1 MTLTY
6 EIRNKAV
13 PNVILV
19 ISIHSE
25 LKFDCVAIPKTW
37 TFISAFHPISMK
49 LSLNW
54 FCEIRAGMF
63 NFSVSWV
70 QTQNLYL
77 VSWPSPS
84 LDYLQ
89 CVLESQLRYNFLS
102 WDQTLTLICWKL
114 FSNLRNQSRA
124 MIIETLS
131 PVFICLVWNWRLT
144 DSLIFFHYHVAP
156 RPGTLLKNCYHSIF
170 QTFLWSLSSQSVWIG
185 CENGIITHQKRALTM
200 DFCSQFYSQSK
211 ISRKPFDNF

>member
-13 PNVILV
+13 PNEILV
-19 ISIHSE
+19 ISINSE

-102 WDQTLTLICWKL
+102 WDQTPTLICWKL

-124 MIIETLS
+124 MITETLS

-144 DSLIFFHYHVAP
+144 DSLIFFIIMWRLDQ
-156 RPGTLLKNCYHSIF
+156 RPFWRTATTQYFKPSCD
-170 QTFLWSLSSQSVWIG
+170 LSHHRV
-185 CENGIITHQKRALTM
+185 
-200 DFCSQFYSQSK
+200 
-211 ISRKPFDNF
+211 FDLAVKMA